1 MATPNNFKVTTAIGE
16 TDNFIGADIS
26 FYHITL
32 KDNGASAVDVRT
44 ELGFDE
50 AVHNVIRAV
59 LDRGTIVHQRIDN
72 ANSGRIDIA
81 MERTGWTAAT
91 LQTAIRDLGATVG
104 VNDVDL
110 RGTVVTETELK
121 LDASQNKY
129 N

>member
-1 MATPNNFKVTTAIGE
+1 MATPNNFQVTSAIGE
-16 TDNFIGADIS
+16 TDNFIGADIN

-32 KDNGASAVDVRT
+32 KDNSASAVDVRT

-81 MERTGWTAAT
+81 MERAGWTAAT

-104 VNDVDL
+104 VNNKDL

-121 LDASQNKY
+121 LDAS
-129 N
+129 

>member
-1 MATPNNFKVTTAIGE
+1 M
-16 TDNFIGADIS
+16 
-26 FYHITL
+26 

-44 ELGFDE
+44 ELGYDE

-59 LDRGTIVHQRIDN
+59 LDRGTMVHQRIEN
-72 ANSGRIDIA
+72 ASTGRIYIA
-81 MERTGWTAAT
+81 MERAGWTAAT

-121 LDASQNKY
+121 LDNS
-129 N
+129 

>member
-1 MATPNNFKVTTAIGE
+1 MPVTPNNFKVTTAIGE

-32 KDNGASAVDVRT
+32 KDNSASAVDVRT

-72 ANSGRIDIA
+72 ASSGRIDIA
-81 MERTGWTAAT
+81 MERAGWTAAT

-104 VNDVDL
+104 VNDKDL
-110 RGTVVTETELK
+110 RGTVVSETELK
-121 LDASQNKY
+121 LDAS
-129 N
+129 

>member
-1 MATPNNFKVTTAIGE
+1 MPATPNNFQVTSAIGE

-26 FYHITL
+26 FFHITL

-44 ELGFDE
+44 ELGYDE
-50 AVHNVIRAV
+50 AVHNVIRAI
-59 LDRGTIVHQRIDN
+59 LDRGTIVHQRIEN
-72 ANSGRIDIA
+72 AATGRIDIA
-81 MERTGWTAAT
+81 MERAGWTAST

-121 LDASQNKY
+121 LDNS
-129 N
+129 

>member
-32 KDNGASAVDVRT
+32 KDNSASAVDVRT

-72 ANSGRIDIA
+72 ASSGRIDIA
-81 MERTGWTAAT
+81 MERAVWTSAT
-91 LQTAIRDLGATVG
+91 LQTSIRDLGATVG
-104 VNDVDL
+104 VNDQDL
-110 RGTVVTETELK
+110 RGTVVSETELK
-121 LDASQNKY
+121 LDAS
-129 N
+129 

>member
-1 MATPNNFKVTTAIGE
+1 MPVTPNNFKVTTAIGE

-32 KDNGASAVDVRT
+32 KDNSASAVDVRT

-50 AVHNVIRAV
+50 AVHNVIHAV

-81 MERTGWTAAT
+81 MERAGWTAAT

-121 LDASQNKY
+121 LDAS
-129 N
+129 

>member
-16 TDNFIGADIS
+16 TDNLIGAHIS

-32 KDNGASAVDVRT
+32 KDNSASAVDVQT

-72 ANSGRIDIA
+72 ASSGRIDIA
-81 MERTGWTAAT
+81 MERAGWTAAT

-104 VNDVDL
+104 VNDKDL
-110 RGTVVTETELK
+110 RGTVVSETELK
-121 LDASQNKY
+121 LDAS
-129 N
+129 

>member
-1 MATPNNFKVTTAIGE
+1 MPVTPNNFKVTTAIGE

-32 KDNGASAVDVRT
+32 KDNSASAVDVRT
-44 ELGFDE
+44 ELGYDE

-81 MERTGWTAAT
+81 MERAGWTAAT
-91 LQTAIRDLGATVG
+91 LQTAIRALGATVG
-104 VNDVDL
+104 ANDKDL
-110 RGTVVTETELK
+110 RGTVVSETELK
-121 LDASQNKY
+121 LDAS
-129 N
+129 

>member
-1 MATPNNFKVTTAIGE
+1 MPTTPNNFQVTSAIGE

-26 FYHITL
+26 VFHITL

-44 ELGFDE
+44 ELGYDE

-59 LDRGTIVHQRIDN
+59 LDRGTMVHQRIEN
-72 ANSGRIDIA
+72 AATGRIDIA
-81 MERTGWTAAT
+81 MERAGWTAAT

-121 LDASQNKY
+121 LDNS
-129 N
+129 

>member
-1 MATPNNFKVTTAIGE
+1 MPTTPNNFNVTNAIGE

-26 FYHITL
+26 FFHITL
-32 KDNGASAVDVRT
+32 KDNSASAVDVRT

-50 AVHNVIRAV
+50 TVHNVIMAI

-72 ANSGRIDIA
+72 AATGRMDVA
-81 MERTGWTAAT
+81 MERAGWTAST

-104 VNDVDL
+104 VNDKDL

-121 LDASQNKY
+121 LDNS
-129 N
+129 

>member
-1 MATPNNFKVTTAIGE
+1 MATPNNFKVTSAIGE
-16 TDNFIGADIS
+16 TDNFIGADIN

-44 ELGFDE
+44 ELGVDE

-81 MERTGWTAAT
+81 MERAGWTAAT

-104 VNDVDL
+104 VNDKDL

-121 LDASQNKY
+121 LDAS
-129 N
+129 

>member
-1 MATPNNFKVTTAIGE
+1 MATPNNFKVTSAIGE
-16 TDNFIGADIS
+16 TDNFIGADIN
-26 FYHITL
+26 FYHIPL
-32 KDNGASAVDVRT
+32 KDNSASAVDVRT

-81 MERTGWTAAT
+81 MERAGWTAAT

-104 VNDVDL
+104 VNDKDL

-121 LDASQNKY
+121 LDAS
-129 N
+129 

>member
-50 AVHNVIRAV
+50 AVHNVIR
-59 LDRGTIVHQRIDN
+59 LSLIHISEPTRP
-72 ANSGRIDIA
+72 
-81 MERTGWTAAT
+81 
-91 LQTAIRDLGATVG
+91 
-104 VNDVDL
+104 
-110 RGTVVTETELK
+110 
-121 LDASQNKY
+121 Y
-129 N
+129 

>member
-72 ANSGRIDIA
+72 ASSGRIDIA
-81 MERTGWTAAT
+81 MERAGWTAAT

-104 VNDVDL
+104 VNDKDL
-110 RGTVVTETELK
+110 RGTVVSETELK
-121 LDASQNKY
+121 LDAS
-129 N
+129 

>member
-110 RGTVVTETELK
+110 RGTVVTETELN
-121 LDASQNKY
+121 LDAS
-129 N
+129 

>member
-32 KDNGASAVDVRT
+32 KDNSASAVDVRT

-50 AVHNVIRAV
+50 AVHNVIRTV

-72 ANSGRIDIA
+72 ASTGRIDIA
-81 MERTGWTAAT
+81 MERAGWTAAT

-104 VNDVDL
+104 VNDKDL
-110 RGTVVTETELK
+110 RGTVVSETELK
-121 LDASQNKY
+121 LDAS
-129 N
+129 

>member
-1 MATPNNFKVTTAIGE
+1 MATPNNFQVTSAIAE
-16 TDNFIGADIS
+16 TDNFIGADIN

-32 KDNGASAVDVRT
+32 KDNSASAVDVRT

-81 MERTGWTAAT
+81 MERAGWTAAT

-104 VNDVDL
+104 VNDKDL
-110 RGTVVTETELK
+110 RGTVVTETALK
-121 LDASQNKY
+121 LAAS
-129 N
+129 

>member
-32 KDNGASAVDVRT
+32 KDNSASAVDVRT

-59 LDRGTIVHQRIDN
+59 LDRGTIVLQRIDN
-72 ANSGRIDIA
+72 ASSGRIDIA
-81 MERTGWTAAT
+81 MERAGWTAAT

-104 VNDVDL
+104 VNDKDL
-110 RGTVVTETELK
+110 RGTVVSETELK
-121 LDASQNKY
+121 LDAS
-129 N
+129 

>member
-16 TDNFIGADIS
+16 TDNFIGADIN

-32 KDNGASAVDVRT
+32 KNNSASAVDVRT
-44 ELGFDE
+44 ELGYDE

-72 ANSGRIDIA
+72 ASSGRIDIA
-81 MERTGWTAAT
+81 MERAGWTAAT

-110 RGTVVTETELK
+110 RGTVVSETELK
-121 LDASQNKY
+121 LDAS
-129 N
+129 